1 MTKSDKIL
9 IISSIIVVLAIVAAA
24 AALLFFNKMGVSLDL
39 PKKDNAGNSVS
50 GGETPGGN
58 GPGVSAGETGDGDSA
73 SHYTDMEAKE
83 CTGKETK
90 MDDTFF
96 IEYTAQNMYLSQWA
110 MKYTGGQ
117 AGTLELAARMK
128 TFKAAVPVFCVNDA
142 AFEEYQNGI
151 IENPE
156 KFEPLMTKVQGRVL
170 EFESQFGKVYPE

>member
-9 IISSIIVVLAIVAAA
+9 VISSVIIIVIIAAA
-24 AALLFFNKMGVSLDL
+24 AAFALFG
-39 PKKDNAGNSVS
+39 KKDPNAGFLKTGSTEDNGS
-50 GGETPGGN
+50 GGETPGGK
-58 GPGVSAGETGDGDSA
+58 GPGAPAGETGNGGEA

-83 CTGKETK
+83 CTGKETQ

-96 IEYTAQNMYLSQWA
+96 VEYTAQNMYLSQWA

-142 AFEEYQNGI
+142 AFEEYQNKI
-151 IENPE
+151 IEKPE
-156 KFEPLMTKVQGRVL
+156 KFEPLMTKVQARVQ